1 MFGVSD
7 RIIMNPEDIQKREDL
22 FDNINYD
29 KIFEIIEDKRKASMK
44 WINNLIFTENDKKI
58 SSYDILDARYNNLEM

>member
-1 MFGVSD
+1 
-7 RIIMNPEDIQKREDL
+7 MNPEDIQKREDL